1 MGLVRSVLF
10 IIAALIILG
19 VSSCMGDDLMSENEI
34 SDYLLEYLEEKYNGQ
49 EFVPIGF
56 GNDYIFRCY
65 PKGGDP
71 ETDLVEVKMR
81 SYKKEDP
88 DREIRDDYFGILIRE
103 DVEADI
109 ANVLSDFELP
119 MKIYYSRGGSWYDN
133 IWDGTKTYAEYKAW
147 RNENGRRNM
156 MDFDICVFVDGLDIS
171 EKEDY
176 ANQVFEV
183 LKINDYYGRFYVVF
197 FPSEAFVKSTRTSR
211 LKEEYSD
218 EYNSFSAGINYEKY

>member
-1 MGLVRSVLF
+1 MGLVRNVLF

-19 VSSCMGDDLMSENEI
+19 VSSCMGDDLMSDSEI

-49 EFVPIGF
+49 EFVPIRF

-71 ETDLVEVKMR
+71 EADLVKVKMR

-88 DREIRDDYFGILIRE
+88 NREIRDDYFGIFIRE
-103 DVEADI
+103 DAEADI

-119 MKIYYSRGGSWYDN
+119 MKIYYNRSGWYDN

-147 RNENGRRNM
+147 RNENGKRNM
-156 MDFDICVFVDGLDIS
+156 MDFDICVFADGLDIS

-176 ANQVFEV
+176 ANQVFKI
-183 LKINDYYGRFYVVF
+183 LKENDYSGLMCVMFY
-197 FPSEAFVKSTRTSR
+197 PSEALENANRINIYQ
-211 LKEEYSD
+211 LADEYSD
-218 EYNSFSAGINYEKY
+218 YYDNLSESI